1 MKISKYIDNLPSL
14 EGKSI
19 IVTGAN
25 SGIGFALSKEIVS
38 KGAYLVMACRNLTKA
53 KTAKNEILKL
63 YPSAQIDIL
72 EYDQASF
79 SSIDHA
85 TNEIMDKYSNFDAI
99 VFNAGILCPKKGSVT
114 KEGFPLT
121 VGTNYLGLMRFVNQL
136 HSHQLDNKPRKFV
149 FQGSLVS
156 MNKLSKD
163 TDLLAEEDST
173 FHQYTISK
181 SCVECLYYYLSQNN
195 QNPNYQYLLSEPGI
209 THSELF
215 KDMNPFVR
223 TVFKGYLKVFAQSNE
238 KAALPA
244 LTCLCKDT
252 TNGDAYVPR
261 ALWTSFGFP
270 KKFEYNVKRRYHQE
284 FIDKGYECT
293 K

>member
-1 MKISKYIDNLPSL
+1 MKISKYIDNLPSI
-14 EGKSI
+14 EGKTI

-38 KGAYLVMACRNLTKA
+38 KKAHLIMACRNLVKA
-53 KTAKNEILKL
+53 ESAKNEILKL
-63 YPSAQIDIL
+63 YPEGQIDIL

-79 SSIDHA
+79 SNISRAVD
-85 TNEIMDKYSNFDAI
+85 EIVDKYSNFDAI
-99 VFNAGILCPKKGSVT
+99 VFNAGILCPKKGTTTV
-114 KEGFPLT
+114 EGFPLT
-121 VGTNYLGLMRFVNQL
+121 VGTNYLGLMKFTSLLNL
-136 HSHQLDNKPRKFV
+136 HKFDEKPRKFV

-163 TDLLAEEDST
+163 TNLLEPENST

-181 SCVECLYYYLSQNN
+181 ACVECLYYYLSKNN
-195 QNPNYQYLLSEPGI
+195 ENPKYQYLLCEPGI
-209 THSELF
+209 THSDLF
-215 KDMNPFVR
+215 DEMNPFVR

-244 LTCLCKDT
+244 LTCLCANT
-252 TNGDAYVPR
+252 SNGDAYVPR
-261 ALWTSFGFP
+261 ALWTSFGYP
-270 KKFEYNVKRRYHQE
+270 KKYKYNVKRRYHQE
-284 FIDKGYECT
+284 FIDKGYEYT